1 MDGLKK
7 KGSPRSTDRVPSL
20 GGPAQS
26 RQTLLIDQLLLSGL
40 NYLRQCRLRVA
51 GRRNV
56 FLQYV
61 KQQAGAPKTT
71 PAEFCSESQSV
82 LLSHAIDKEESKQRG
97 DIPLLQQCEMS
108 SSMGSV
114 MRGCLSACSALST
127 GTTDT
132 ITRSP
137 SCVCICGSTAQFARV
152 AMAA

>member
-1 MDGLKK
+1 MDGFKK
-7 KGSPRSTDRVPSL
+7 KNGSPRSTDRVPSL

-61 KQQAGAPKTT
+61 KQQSGAPETT

-82 LLSHAIDKEESKQRG
+82 VLLLLLLSHAMDKEERKQRVTYH
-97 DIPLLQQCEMS
+97 CYS
-108 SSMGSV
+108 S
-114 MRGCLSACSALST
+114 
-127 GTTDT
+127 
-132 ITRSP
+132 
-137 SCVCICGSTAQFARV
+137 AR
-152 AMAA
+152 